1 MASIRFP
8 RTPAAAA
15 ASLLC
20 LHVYAQTQAP
30 ATLPP
35 VTVTGRSD
43 PVLSVSGWGSV
54 PLSETPLQAGVF
66 TSAQMKDRG
75 VQRLADVV
83 KMDASVSDS
92 YNSEGYWDFLSVRG
106 FTLDNRFN
114 YRRDGLP
121 INAET
126 SIPLDNK
133 ERVEILK
140 GTSGIQAG
148 TSAPGGLANVVVK
161 RPGVA
166 SAYSAMLGWRER
178 NSTLAAADLT
188 QRFGA
193 EGAFG
198 ARINLAYEDLQPQ
211 LRNADGKRHLAALA
225 TEWRAGSDT
234 LVEAEVEH
242 SRRSQPSQPG
252 FSLLG
257 NRVPEPVDPRINL
270 NNQPWSQQVVME
282 ANTASL
288 RLTQGF
294 GANWRGTLHAVTQRL
309 VTDDR
314 LAFPYGCTDP
324 STTPAT
330 YYPDRYCPNG
340 TYDLYDYR
348 SENERRRADALEIAA
363 HGEVRLGDMKHDI
376 SAGVLQTRVTHRFER
391 QAYNYVGTGLVD
403 GSAVTPADPTLTDE
417 NTNRDERSTELFARD
432 AMHINDHLTTW
443 FGLRHTRLHRQ
454 SVRTN
459 GSRQTDYEDRV
470 FTPAFAVSYTL
481 APQQMVYAS
490 WSRGL
495 ESEVVPNRP
504 RFTNRGEA
512 LASTSRQIEVGLKV
526 GTAHAQWGGALFQ
539 AVRPQWG
546 NSPLALAGCDSD
558 AATGTCTRVEDGQAR
573 HRGIEANAAWRDGA
587 WSFAGSLMV
596 LQARRENALDSSLN
610 GKHPVNVPERTL
622 KLQTRY
628 NVPALPALQLQAD
641 AMGVSQRAVLADNS
655 LHISGYGV
663 MDLGA
668 RFEQKLRG
676 STLTWRTGID
686 NVFNRRAWRE
696 SPFQFDH
703 VYLYPLAGRT
713 FRVSVDVS
721 L

>member
-8 RTPAAAA
+8 RSPAAAA
-15 ASLLC
+15 AGLLC
-20 LHVYAQTQAP
+20 FSVYAQTAP
-30 ATLPP
+30 QPTPTLPP
-35 VTVTGRSD
+35 VTVVGRSD

-54 PLSETPLQAGVF
+54 PLSETPLQASIF

-75 VQRLADVV
+75 VQRLADIV
-83 KMDASVSDS
+83 KSDASVSDS

-126 SIPLDNK
+126 SIPIDNK

-148 TSAPGGLANVVVK
+148 TSSPGGLANVVVK
-161 RPGVA
+161 RPGA
-166 SAYSAMLGWRER
+166 APAYSATLGWRER
-178 NSTLAAADLT
+178 NSTLAAADLN

-193 EGAFG
+193 GGAFG
-198 ARINLAYEDLQPQ
+198 ARLNLAYEDLQPQ

-225 TEWRAGSDT
+225 TEWRASADT

-242 SRRSQPSQPG
+242 SRRSQPSQPA

-257 NRVPEPVDPRINL
+257 NRVPDPVDPRINL
-270 NNQPWSQQVVME
+270 NNQPWSQAVVME

-288 RLTQGF
+288 RVTQAL
-294 GANWRGTLHAVTQRL
+294 GANWRTSLHAVTQQL

-314 LAFPYGCTDP
+314 LAFPYGCTDS
-324 STTPAT
+324 STVPAT

-340 TYDLYDYR
+340 TFDLYDYR
-348 SENERRRADALEIAA
+348 SENERRRSDALEVAA
-363 HGEVRLGDMKHDI
+363 HGEMQLGDMKHSI
-376 SAGVLQTRVTHRFER
+376 SAGALQTRVTHRFER
-391 QAYNYVGTGLVD
+391 QANNYLGTGAVD
-403 GSAVTPADPTLTDE
+403 GSIVTPADPTLTDE

-459 GSRQTDYEDRV
+459 GSRATDYEDHLL
-470 FTPAFAVSYTL
+470 TPSFAVSYTL

-490 WSRGL
+490 WGRGI
-495 ESEVVPNRP
+495 ESEVVTNRP
-504 RFTNRGEA
+504 RFANQGEA
-512 LASTSRQIEVGLKV
+512 LASTSRQLEAGLKV

-539 AVRPQWG
+539 AVRPLWG
-546 NSPLALAGCDSD
+546 N
-558 AATGTCTRVEDGQAR
+558 TGPNCADDTTPGSCTRVADGQAR
-573 HRGIEANAAWRDGA
+573 HRGLEANAAWRDGA
-587 WSFAGSLMV
+587 WSFAGSLMA

-622 KLQTRY
+622 KLQARY
-628 NVPALPALQLQAD
+628 NVPALASLQLQAD
-641 AMGVSQRAVLADNS
+641 ALGVSRRAVLADNS
-655 LHISGYGV
+655 LSIAGYGV

-668 RFEQKLRG
+668 RFEHKLGG
-676 STLTWRTGID
+676 STLTWRAGVD

-696 SPFQFDH
+696 SPYQFDH
-703 VYLYPLAGRT
+703 VYLYPLAART
-713 FRVSVDVS
+713 FRASLEVS